1 MNPPTAPARSGASPA
16 ERAPA
21 IAPADS
27 GASPAEAAP
36 AAPADSA
43 ANPAGPAPA
52 TAPARP
58 GASPAQQAPA
68 TAPAPSAP
76 ARTGPAPSTPTPS
89 RPAPSRAAPDAARAR
104 VVPAGEAL
112 DHDKLYTARL
122 YAVRVRPYL
131 ATALFALRVVPS
143 RAVPTMGVDRHWRMY
158 VSPGFVD
165 RTPMRELAGVWVHE
179 VAHLLRDHH
188 GRGDRLARDLGLEGE
203 AERLRLNIAGDFEI
217 NDDVYGDGLPRPAGA
232 LRPEMLELAP
242 GLLMEDYVRAVRI
255 TPNSPAM
262 AWLDCGSGADGRD
275 RDWEL
280 GPGGADGL
288 TPQERA
294 AVVHR
299 VAQGIKGRPG
309 SAPEAWER
317 WAEEVCHPPQPWREL
332 LGAAIAAAVAAGAGG
347 DYSHRRPS
355 RRAAA
360 LPGVVLPS
368 LRRTPPHIAVVID
381 TSGSVSDTELG
392 SALLEVA
399 ALTRAVGGRRDL
411 VSVIA
416 CDAAAHS
423 AQRLCAGA
431 AIPLLGGGGT
441 DLRAGFAR
449 ALRLAP
455 RPDVLVVFTDG
466 QTPWPESAPP
476 CRTIVG
482 LFPRPPASDSEDEG
496 DEEDDHLLRP
506 PAWARVVEIG

>member
-16 ERAPA
+16 ERAPVTV
-21 IAPADS
+21 
-27 GASPAEAAP
+27 
-36 AAPADSA
+36 PADSA
-43 ANPAGPAPA
+43 ASPAEPASPA
-52 TAPARP
+52 AAPARS
-58 GASPAQQAPA
+58 AANPAQRAPA
-68 TAPAPSAP
+68 SAPAPSAP
-76 ARTGPAPSTPTPS
+76 TPSAPAPSAPVPTTPTPS

-217 NDDVYGDGLPRPAGA
+217 NDDVYGEGLPRPAGA

-299 VAQGIKGRPG
+299 VAQGIKGRAG

-431 AIPLLGGGGT
+431 AVPLLGGGGT

-496 DEEDDHLLRP
+496 EEEDDHLLRP